1 MLQERV
7 VSTWLGCW
15 VLGKPSV
22 AVCEAGDPSEVGPS
36 ARCLG
41 YFVTAIETQEARIKI
56 KTNYP

>member
-1 MLQERV
+1 V